1 MNHLVFAFG
10 LTVGLAVLLLE
21 PTRSIINV
29 PWPLQVILTALVVLF
44 AIFLAAGYEL
54 LIKRKHERKERARLT
69 DVAASL
75 TPEEWRELLKFEGRE
90 TATLDLDSSEAPVRS
105 LMRKHLIGLP
115 YPYLAN
121 LSFAPKSLTQD
132 GFRIVTEGIRPR

>member
-1 MNHLVFAFG
+1 MPLSDARTYFIIALTLGATVVAAIITRWLLVKC
-10 LTVGLAVLLLE
+10 V
-21 PTRSIINV
+21 
-29 PWPLQVILTALVVLF
+29 Q
-44 AIFLAAGYEL
+44 
-54 LIKRKHERKERARLT
+54 KRQATEKAKQEHAERARLT
-69 DVAASL
+69 EVAASL

-121 LSFAPKSLTQD
+121 LPFAPKSLTQD
-132 GFRIVTEGIRPR
+132 GYRIVMEGIRP